1 MRTQCND
8 CTYSLNSQLCSVEIN
23 CEAGAVIAATLANGG
38 YCPLTGERVVHAD
51 AVRDTLGLMFSC
63 GMYDYSGEF
72 AFRVCDELSPLL
84 FCRAALLS
92 WITSS
97 V

>member
-1 MRTQCND
+1 MEVT
-8 CTYSLNSQLCSVEIN
+8 

-38 YCPLTGERVVHAD
+38 YCPLTGERVVHAE

-72 AFRVCDELSPLL
+72 AFRVRLILSSSLRV
-84 FCRAALLS
+84 FCSPSFGFTGRSL
-92 WITSS
+92 
-97 V
+97 